1 MVDKKLLNKE
11 FQKDWKKHYNLQFF
25 KVHGFSRKQCEK
37 CKRFFWA
44 LDADK
49 KLCTDSTCSSFDF
62 IGKSTKNYS
71 YEETWTAIE
80 KYFNKT
86 GHTTVSR
93 YPTASRWRDDL
104 YFTNASIID
113 FQPYVV
119 SGEVKP
125 PANPLI
131 IGQPCIRFNDIE
143 NVGITGQHYTSFI
156 MIGQHAFNS
165 KETGLFYWKDEALE
179 HDFNYLTKVI
189 GVKKEDLTFQEEI
202 WAGGGSFGPSI
213 EYTAHG
219 LELGNCVFMQYKET
233 ENGKSE
239 ELKTKVIDMGAGLER
254 LAWYSNGTPT
264 SYDITFAKTLKKLVK
279 DSGIK
284 LPDKKLLLEFSRQAG
299 HLDVDS
305 EFFKEDK

>member
-1 MVDKKLLNKE
+1 MSEGRTLLNL
-11 FQKDWKKHYNLQFF
+11 D
-25 KVHGFSRKQCEK
+25 FSTSAMIKFSK
-37 CKRFFWA
+37 
-44 LDADK
+44 
-49 KLCTDSTCSSFDF
+49 
-62 IGKSTKNYS
+62 I
-71 YEETWTAIE
+71 
-80 KYFNKT
+80 FNKLGYT
-86 GHTTVSR
+86 PIPR
-93 YPTASRWRDDL
+93 YPVAARWREDTD
-104 YFTNASIID
+104 FVQASIYD

-219 LELGNCVFMQYKET
+219 LELGNCVFMQYKEL

-264 SYDITFAKTLKKLVK
+264 SYDITFAKTLKKLK
-279 DSGIK
+279 W
-284 LPDKKLLLEFSRQAG
+284 KKNT
-299 HLDVDS
+299 
-305 EFFKEDK
+305 